1 MRIHSVVLIESNFS
15 SSVIVLFSF
24 ISVPCSIMYSC
35 LKSISDHLQCEHV
48 CITLSN
54 RIIASSTGWS
64 RLTQAE
70 QHILSLLIALNDYS
84 NDILPVVRDMPVY
97 LDSIDRSRN
106 YRLLSIRLLGQIY
119 VSILCSSSP
128 KMSEFES
135 VVDKYCHSQIEH
147 IQNLNS
153 LLYPRAFH
161 DQITFDH
168 NIHALL
174 YCNQQ
179 THFCVST
186 LEPMK
191 SNSSLSLIT
200 KKHRYGILRQFYM
213 EIIRMDKE
221 KLLSYET
228 SKNETKMNEM
238 YMLNEEMGHKCYFL
252 RENDH
257 FELYV
262 LFDMNIPTIAMRG
275 IAKKNLGF
283 IEKKFIIECFSSLN

>member
-1 MRIHSVVLIESNFS
+1 MLIHFVVLIERKPLPSP
-15 SSVIVLFSF
+15 LFLTSL
-24 ISVPCSIMYSC
+24 ISSIMYSC

-54 RIIASSTGWS
+54 RIIASSVGWS
-64 RLTQAE
+64 RLTQSE
-70 QHILSLLIALNDYS
+70 QHILTLLIALNDYS
-84 NDILPVVRDMPVY
+84 NDILPSVRDMPVY

-119 VSILCSSSP
+119 VSILCSSTP

-135 VVDKYCHSQIEH
+135 VVDKYCHSQTEH

-153 LLYPRAFH
+153 LLYPRSFH
-161 DQITFDH
+161 DQIIFDH
-168 NIHALL
+168 NIQALL
-174 YCNQQ
+174 YCNRQ

-191 SNSSLSLIT
+191 SNSSLSLIH
-200 KKHRYGILRQFYM
+200 KKNRYGILRQFYM

-221 KLLSYET
+221 KLLSYEG
-228 SKNETKMNEM
+228 SKTERKMNEM
-238 YMLNEEMGHKCYFL
+238 YMLNDMNDQMEHKCYFL
-252 RENDH
+252 RENEY
-257 FELYV
+257 FELYI

-275 IAKKNLGF
+275 IAKKTLLLLRKNL
-283 IEKKFIIECFSSLN
+283 